1 MLRVLDL
8 NDYEVDFLRVD
19 NLDFTENALV
29 AITEGK

>member
-8 NDYEVDFLRVD
+8 NDYEVDFFRVD
-19 NLDFTENALV
+19 NLEFKENALV

>member
-19 NLDFTENALV
+19 YLEFTENALI

>member
-8 NDYEVDFLRVD
+8 NDYEVDFFRVD

>member
-8 NDYEVDFLRVD
+8 NDYEVDFFRVD
-19 NLDFTENALV
+19 DLEFTENALV

>member
-19 NLDFTENALV
+19 NLDFTENVLV

>member
-19 NLDFTENALV
+19 NLDFTENALI
-29 AITEGK
+29 AITKGK